1 MALPPGARLGPYEIA
16 ALLGSGGMGEVYR
29 ARDTRLARTVA
40 LKVIHPEVARDP
52 GRQARFQREA
62 RVISSLNH
70 PRICT
75 LHDVGTHDGVDYL
88 VMEYV
93 EGETLADRLAAG
105 PLGVEKAVEL
115 GAQIAEALRAAHR
128 QGIVHRDL
136 KPGNVML
143 TKSGVK
149 LLDFGLAG
157 LRHDEPVAPEATT
170 FTRGDAPLTE
180 EGVVLGTVPY
190 MAPEQLE
197 GKAADARTDVFAL
210 GAVLFEMATGR
221 RAFQGGSR
229 ASLIASIL
237 KDDPPS
243 VSTAQPLSPPAFD
256 RVVRTCLAKDPDE
269 RWQDAGDLARELRW
283 IGEGRA
289 DATHPGPS
297 NGRGVTRAA
306 VAAGSVVLLM
316 GFVAGGLVTRG
327 LLPARRAATPPRFLQ
342 ATFRTGNVSSARFAP
357 DGQGIVYS
365 ASWEG
370 APYEL
375 FLMRQGGNEG
385 RALGLADARILSVS
399 RQGEMAL
406 LRGAAVGG
414 FGPGMLA
421 RAPLSGGAPRDLAEG
436 VLDADWTPDGA
447 ELAVIRRVAGRR
459 QVEFP
464 LGHKVHEAALA
475 FIRVSPDGRHAA
487 FFGLSSGGHDLVIVD
502 RAGEKTTLS
511 TGWLVGGVGGLAW
524 SPKGDEVV
532 IAATRGH
539 GPPSLYAVSL
549 GGRERALAT
558 APKHLMVTDV
568 FADGRVL
575 VRTGMG
581 RGGMMCRPPGQSAD
595 RELGWLDFP
604 EVADLSADGQTV
616 VFSELRAGGG
626 AAGSVYVRRTDGS
639 PAVRLGE
646 GRALALSDDG
656 RWVLATKLGGAPRWL
671 LLPTGPGSP
680 RELDPPAA
688 DQIAQAGWLPDGRR
702 IVFSTRRGPTVQT
715 FVQDVETGAVRAVTP
730 EGVDLVAHSITPD
743 GRFVLGFATGA
754 AVGARPGTTQLY
766 AVDGGEPQPA
776 PWLARATFMG
786 WSADGSAAFVSPGS
800 ATGPRLEI
808 QRVDL
813 RSGRAARWSTI
824 GPADTVGING
834 LGAVAMAK
842 GATAYCYS
850 YSRTLRELYVVDGLD
865 LDPRP

>member
-1 MALPPGARLGPYEIA
+1 MRP
-16 ALLGSGGMGEVYR
+16 
-29 ARDTRLARTVA
+29 
-40 LKVIHPEVARDP
+40 
-52 GRQARFQREA
+52 
-62 RVISSLNH
+62 
-70 PRICT
+70 
-75 LHDVGTHDGVDYL
+75 
-88 VMEYV
+88 
-93 EGETLADRLAAG
+93 
-105 PLGVEKAVEL
+105 
-115 GAQIAEALRAAHR
+115 
-128 QGIVHRDL
+128 
-136 KPGNVML
+136 
-143 TKSGVK
+143 
-149 LLDFGLAG
+149 
-157 LRHDEPVAPEATT
+157 
-170 FTRGDAPLTE
+170 
-180 EGVVLGTVPY
+180 
-190 MAPEQLE
+190 
-197 GKAADARTDVFAL
+197 
-210 GAVLFEMATGR
+210 
-221 RAFQGGSR
+221 
-229 ASLIASIL
+229 
-237 KDDPPS
+237 
-243 VSTAQPLSPPAFD
+243 
-256 RVVRTCLAKDPDE
+256 
-269 RWQDAGDLARELRW
+269 
-283 IGEGRA
+283 
-289 DATHPGPS
+289 
-297 NGRGVTRAA
+297 
-306 VAAGSVVLLM
+306 
-316 GFVAGGLVTRG
+316 
-327 LLPARRAATPPRFLQ
+327 
-342 ATFRTGNVSSARFAP
+342 SSACRPA
-357 DGQGIVYS
+357 
-365 ASWEG
+365 
-370 APYEL
+370 
-375 FLMRQGGNEG
+375 
-385 RALGLADARILSVS
+385 
-399 RQGEMAL
+399 
-406 LRGAAVGG
+406 
-414 FGPGMLA
+414 
-421 RAPLSGGAPRDLAEG
+421 
-436 VLDADWTPDGA
+436 
-447 ELAVIRRVAGRR
+447 
-459 QVEFP
+459 
-464 LGHKVHEAALA
+464 
-475 FIRVSPDGRHAA
+475 
-487 FFGLSSGGHDLVIVD
+487 GHDLVIVD

-558 APKHLMVTDV
+558 APKHLMVSDV

-581 RGGMMCRPPGQSAD
+581 RGGMMCRPPGQSAE

-776 PWLARATFMG
+776 PWLAGATFMG

-800 ATGPRLEI
+800 ATEPRLEI